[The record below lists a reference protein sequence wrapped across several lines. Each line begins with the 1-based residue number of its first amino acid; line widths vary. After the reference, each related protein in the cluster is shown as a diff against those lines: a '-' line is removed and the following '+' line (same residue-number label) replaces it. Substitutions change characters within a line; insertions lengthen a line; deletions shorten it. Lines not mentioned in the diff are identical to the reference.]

1 MLPSFQFPTREES
14 LKANSFVNFTSMDK
28 VLVLFFK
35 VVSLA
40 LKVKL
45 ILIVF
50 STDLL
55 ELSNFLTLSTN
66 VVFAVNELLANS
78 KSSEVILFA
87 STVSPSSTVNLAV

>member
-1 MLPSFQFPTREES
+1 MREEG

-45 ILIVF
+45 ILIVL
-50 STDLL
+50 STVWL